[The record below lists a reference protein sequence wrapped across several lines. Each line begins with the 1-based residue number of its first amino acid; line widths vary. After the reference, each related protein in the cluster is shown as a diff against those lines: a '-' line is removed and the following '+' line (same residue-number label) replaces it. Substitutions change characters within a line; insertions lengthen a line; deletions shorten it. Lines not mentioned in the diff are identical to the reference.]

1 MDRVSPLKLSR
12 TSQLMWNLKLT
23 AGVVAGM
30 ALSISSLA
38 NAEDW
43 TRFRGPNG
51 SGIAPAGESVPSEW
65 SDSKNLAWKLA
76 LPGPGS
82 SSPIIVGNK
91 VFITC
96 FSGYGVDGNDPG
108 DLKNLK
114 RHLVCIDA
122 TNGTQLWDVGVAAS
136 LPEDPYSRML
146 GEHGYA
152 SGSPVSDGE
161 HVYVFYGKGG
171 VLAYDLRGKEL
182 WHVNVGTESGPMRW
196 GSGASPILHGNLL
209 IVNASEENQSLV
221 ALDKATGKEVWKAQ
235 ADGLGM
241 TWGTP
246 IIVGEGEAAEL
257 AIGVPG
263 EIWGFNLKTGKLK
276 WYAEGLADN
285 SFCSSLVADGQVVY
299 AIDGRGGEGVAIRA
313 GGQDD
318 VSKTHTVWKAKAPG
332 RISSPIVSDGRIY
345 TSSRGAVLCLNAATG
360 EQVYQSRFP
369 TPDGAA
375 APAEP
380 PPEGRGG
387 GGFGNGRGGRGGG
400 GGGGGMGGGQDYAS
414 PILVGDKLILITR
427 SGLTHVWQAGPEFK
441 SLAEN
446 KFASDS
452 SKFNGTPAVSGGRLF
467 IRSDKALYCVSAQ
480 DR

>member
-1 MDRVSPLKLSR
+1 
-12 TSQLMWNLKLT
+12 MWNLKQAACVAAGFVLLT
-23 AGVVAGM
+23 GP
-30 ALSISSLA
+30 LLR
-38 NAEDW
+38 AEDW

-51 SGIAPAGESVPSEW
+51 SGVAAASESVPSEW
-65 SDSKNLAWKLA
+65 GDTQNLAWKLA

-82 SSPIIVGNK
+82 SSPIVIGNK

-108 DLKNLK
+108 DLANLK

-122 TNGTQLWDVGVAAS
+122 TNGTQLWDVSVVATQ
-136 LPEDPYSRML
+136 PEDPYSRML

-171 VLAYDLRGKEL
+171 VLAYDLDGKEV
-182 WHVNVGTESGPMRW
+182 WQANVGSESGPMRW
-196 GSGASPILHGNLL
+196 GSGASPILYDNLL
-209 IVNASEENQSLV
+209 IVNASEENQAMV
-221 ALDKATGKEVWKAQ
+221 ALDKLTGKEVWKAQ

-246 IIVGEGEAAEL
+246 LIVGEGEAAEL

-276 WYAEGLADN
+276 WYAEGLPEN
-285 SFCSSLVADGQVVY
+285 SFCSSLITDGKVVY
-299 AIDGRGGEGVAIRA
+299 AIDGRGGEGIAIRA

-332 RISSPIVSDGRIY
+332 RISSPILHDGRIY
-345 TSSRGAVLCLNAATG
+345 TSSGGKVLCLNAETG
-360 EQVYQSRFP
+360 EKIYEQRFP
-369 TPDGAA
+369 GPDGAP
-375 APAEP
+375 APSEP
-380 PPEGRGG
+380 PAEGRGG
-387 GGFGNGRGGRGGG
+387 GRGGFGGR
-400 GGGGGMGGGQDYAS
+400 GGMGGGQDYAS
-414 PILVGDKLILITR
+414 PILVGDQLILVTR
-427 SGLTHVWQAGPEFK
+427 SGLTHVWQAGAEFK

-446 KFASDS
+446 KFASDT
-452 SKFNGTPAVSGGRLF
+452 SKFNGTPAVSGGRMF
-467 IRSDKALYCVSAQ
+467 IRSDKAMYCVMAH
-480 DR
+480 